1 MPVTITGT
9 GPTLLRTFAFPD
21 INATILTSA
30 AAVTAA
36 QGGTGITSYTTGDFL
51 VATGATTLTHRAL
64 VAGDIPNLSATYEPV
79 ISNLPVSKGGT
90 GLTSYTTG
98 DLVYASGAST
108 LSKLGIGA
116 SNTVLVGGSTPT
128 YSATP
133 SLSTLTLSSNLILDP
148 ASQMKWGATAS
159 FPMIRSSGTQVQ
171 FVLAD
176 GSAYGPVQAGEFIT
190 NTAGGG
196 TGFGVFSTAVKIGT
210 NPAATGA
217 LRVANNQFA
226 NGRDSTNTVDYA
238 LIGINGSNQ
247 VAVGDAAVRHIINGS
262 DIQWGKALVALGG
275 GAAPTLGTIGGSG
288 PATAAQNT
296 WMRVLDST
304 GAAFWVP
311 AWK

>member
-1 MPVTITGT
+1 MPTTAATIKHRTQITGT
-9 GPTLLRTFAFPD
+9 NNPGIQISKNPWNDSEIMAGGNTGGLCVRDGGQTDGWGLID
-21 INATILTSA
+21 
-30 AAVTAA
+30 AV
-36 QGGTGITSYTTGDFL
+36 
-51 VATGATTLTHRAL
+51 
-64 VAGDIPNLSATYEPV
+64 
-79 ISNLPVSKGGT
+79 
-90 GLTSYTTG
+90 
-98 DLVYASGAST
+98 ASGQVLASAGTST
-108 LSKLGIGA
+108 L
-116 SNTVLVGGSTPT
+116 PT
-128 YSATP
+128 WTSTP

-148 ASQMKWGATAS
+148 TSQIKWGATAS
-159 FPMIRSSGTQVQ
+159 FPMLRSNGTQVQ
-171 FVLAD
+171 AVLAD
-176 GSAYGPVQAGEFIT
+176 ASAYAPFQAGEFIT

-196 TGFGVFSTAVKIGT
+196 TGFAVITTAVKIGT

-238 LIGINGSNQ
+238 LIGVNGSNQ
-247 VAVGDAAVRHIINGS
+247 VAVGDAAVRHIVNGS